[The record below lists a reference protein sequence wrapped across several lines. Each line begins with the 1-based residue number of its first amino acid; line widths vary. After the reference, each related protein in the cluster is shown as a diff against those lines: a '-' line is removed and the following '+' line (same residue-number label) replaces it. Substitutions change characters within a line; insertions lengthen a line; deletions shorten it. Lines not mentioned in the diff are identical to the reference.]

1 MTPKNSALDDA
12 HGGQAL
18 DRAESDLGDRTPS
31 ANDARVSMLNHD
43 LRAAMS
49 DVLGGLRL
57 IDPAGLTPEL
67 RTQID
72 RVRSSG
78 EVLARLLEEILS
90 DLYDAQRIAE
100 GSGFPNLNLE
110 RFMHDLE
117 MRWSGRA
124 TANKLSLDIKLARD
138 LPRVIHVD
146 RMALDRI
153 LSNLLGNAIK
163 YAGQIGVQLEVSLLE
178 DDELLV
184 RISDDGPGFS
194 DDAFAKLFEFAGR
207 PEGASKPGTGLGL
220 HIAKD
225 LADKIGGRLCVSNAK
240 PGGAVVSLILPR
252 DVWKPPQMAGDTDEG
267 LPDLQGAKILVA
279 EDNETNQLLTSQM
292 LDTLGAEF
300 EVAPD
305 GVEALNWLERE
316 AFDLALIDIEMP
328 RLNGIDTIRAVRSGP
343 GREAKMPLVALTAY
357 VLKSNRDAIYA
368 AGADGIIAKPIMSI
382 ETFGH
387 AIREHLD
394 RPTSIGPH
402 SKNVPPP
409 SLDTPL
415 LDYTRINE
423 LLGIAGPDTSNE
435 LLNRLKSDLTNV
447 KDGLESAG
455 PIKDSNAI
463 RAETH
468 VLISLS
474 GAIGAIPL
482 HHLATSLNAA
492 AHQDDAA
499 LVQSL
504 CRETTSMVQAVILK
518 LAAKQEAINVKK

>member
-1 MTPKNSALDDA
+1 
-12 HGGQAL
+12 
-18 DRAESDLGDRTPS
+18 
-31 ANDARVSMLNHD
+31 MLNHD

-57 IDPAGLTPEL
+57 IDAAGLTPEL
-67 RTQID
+67 RAQID

-78 EVLARLLEEILS
+78 EVLARLLEETLS
-90 DLYDAQRIAE
+90 DLYDAQRIVE

-110 RFMHDLE
+110 RFIHDLE

-124 TANKLSLDIKLARD
+124 TANKLSLDIKLALD
-138 LPRVIHVD
+138 LPPVIQVD

-163 YAGQIGVQLEVSLLE
+163 YAGQIGVQLEVDLLE
-178 DDELLV
+178 DDELRM

-194 DDAFAKLFEFAGR
+194 DDALAKLFEFAGR
-207 PEGASKPGTGLGL
+207 PQCASKPGTGLGL

-225 LADKIGGRLCVSNAK
+225 LADKIGGQLCVANART
-240 PGGAVVSLILPR
+240 GGAVISLTLPR
-252 DVWKPPQMAGDTDEG
+252 GTWKPPQMVGDTDKD
-267 LPDLQGAKILVA
+267 LPDLRGAKILVA
-279 EDNETNQLLTSQM
+279 EDNETNQLLTTQM

-300 EVAPD
+300 EIAPD
-305 GVEALNWLERE
+305 GVEALHWLERE

-328 RLNGIDTIRAVRSGP
+328 RLNGIETIRSVRAGP
-343 GREAKMPLVALTAY
+343 GHEAKMPLVALTGY

-382 ETFGH
+382 ETFGR
-387 AIREHLD
+387 AIREYLD
-394 RPTSIGPH
+394 RSTSIGPN
-402 SKNVPPP
+402 SRDLPPP
-409 SLDTPL
+409 SLDTPII
-415 LDYTRINE
+415 DCTRMNE
-423 LLGIAGPDTSNE
+423 LIAIAGPDTSNE
-435 LLNRLKSDLTNV
+435 LLNRLKSDMTNV
-447 KDGLESAG
+447 KDGLERAG
-455 PIKDSNAI
+455 PIKDSDAI

-474 GAIGAIPL
+474 GAIGAVPL
-482 HHLATSLNAA
+482 YHLATSLNAA

-518 LAAKQEAINVKK
+518 IAAKQEAINVKE